1 MIKYFKGKIRF
12 DPSKS
17 WDETPDSFSET
28 TESRTGKLTQKETF
42 LIAHDPG
49 DDFVLNYGEL
59 TKAFKINPNIKDSF
73 AKTANKHKEIGD
85 NRKVTEVKN
94 HFLKQR
100 LVIAR
105 KIWDCDRG
113 RDRFLKNLESGLES
127 LFHNCGIMIGTD
139 INFLIFW
146 D

>member
-1 MIKYFKGKIRF
+1 MINELITNFKGKIRF

-85 NRKVTEVKN
+85 NRKVTEVRN

-100 LVIAR
+100 AVMGSQ
-105 KIWDCDRG
+105 K
-113 RDRFLKNLESGLES
+113 S
-127 LFHNCGIMIGTD
+127 
-139 INFLIFW
+139 
-146 D
+146 

>member
-1 MIKYFKGKIRF
+1 M
-12 DPSKS
+12 
-17 WDETPDSFSET
+17 
-28 TESRTGKLTQKETF
+28 
-42 LIAHDPG
+42 IAHDPG

-100 LVIAR
+100 SAMGFQKSGTAIE
-105 KIWDCDRG
+105 IG
-113 RDRFLKNLESGLES
+113 IGFSKN
-127 LFHNCGIMIGTD
+127 
-139 INFLIFW
+139 
-146 D
+146 